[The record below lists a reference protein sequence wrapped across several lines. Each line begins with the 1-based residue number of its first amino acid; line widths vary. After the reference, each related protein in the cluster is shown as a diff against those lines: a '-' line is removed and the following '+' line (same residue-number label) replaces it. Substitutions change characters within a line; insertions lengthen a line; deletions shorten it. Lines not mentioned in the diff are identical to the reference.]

1 MDKEEIVKIDEKE
14 ELNVSTQ
21 RTEHLFISGSP
32 RYLGS
37 ITLYPFKPRT
47 IVAFNGLLTLEISR
61 LAPDRMSAFFLWSVG
76 AVQLGVIAKKAW
88 SSISPRFEVRGSG
101 LFQSRSNITNVQL
114 L

>member
-37 ITLYPFKPRT
+37 IMLYPIKPRT

-61 LAPDRMSAFFLWSVG
+61 LAPDRMSAFFCG
-76 AVQLGVIAKKAW
+76 ALELCNWESLLKRLGLQFHLA
-88 SSISPRFEVRGSG
+88 
-101 LFQSRSNITNVQL
+101 LRSEAIRSL
-114 L
+114 PKPK